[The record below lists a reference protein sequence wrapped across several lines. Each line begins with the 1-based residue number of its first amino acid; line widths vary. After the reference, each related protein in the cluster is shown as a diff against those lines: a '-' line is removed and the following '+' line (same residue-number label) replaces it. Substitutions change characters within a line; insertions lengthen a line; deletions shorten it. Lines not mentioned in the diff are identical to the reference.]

1 MTMPYFQFDDG
12 FSEPNPLVQTMR
24 PAEQEQQPR
33 FSGCVVRC
41 FSVSTS
47 LGQRSELAGANLLS
61 VHLEVQTYS
70 SDERFSYPKSK
81 PSQLG

>member
-33 FSGCVVRC
+33 FSGCVVRY

-47 LGQRSELAGANLLS
+47 VRVGRCEFVERTFRSPDLF
-61 VHLEVQTYS
+61 Q
-70 SDERFSYPKSK
+70 
-81 PSQLG
+81 